1 MIVFSAKICIVL
13 YLILLIIGIINWL
26 ILKKPSGKSNDF
38 GIGIVFSVIVPV
50 RNEAQNILKLL
61 HSLENQTYNFQNF
74 EIIFVNDHSTDAT
87 KELIERF
94 SKTSDLNI
102 QMMELE
108 RKEYLNSPK
117 KMAIMQAIRISKGEF
132 IFTTDGDCVLPP
144 KLLHKY
150 HEAFMN
156 QVPQFIS
163 GPVTFL
169 ESKKS
174 YFGKLWE
181 KIQIVEFASLL
192 GTAAASI
199 EMNSPNM
206 CSGANICYRKSVFF
220 EVNGYEGN
228 LHLASGDDE
237 FLMHKISKK
246 YKNGIVFL
254 KDSEAV
260 VLTNACENW
269 SQFFNQRKRWSSKWK
284 QYEGSIPTVLAIFV
298 FLNNLALFVLIL
310 SCSWRLILL
319 KIILEFF
326 MISSVLLFLNKIN
339 AIFYIG
345 LVQFL
350 YPFYVLFFGLIG
362 IFSSKTYIW
371 KERILK

>member
-1 MIVFSAKICIVL
+1 MVVFSAKIFIIL
-13 YLILLIIGIINWL
+13 YLILLIILIINWL
-26 ILKKPSGKSNDF
+26 ILKKLSKKSDDLR
-38 GIGIVFSVIVPV
+38 IGIVFSIIVPV

-61 HSLENQTYNFQNF
+61 HSLENQTYNSQNF
-74 EIIFVNDHSTDAT
+74 EVIFVNDHSTDAT
-87 KELIERF
+87 TELIDKF

-102 QMMELE
+102 QVLELE
-108 RKEYLNSPK
+108 QKEYLNSPK
-117 KMAIMQAIRISKGEF
+117 KMAIMQAMGISRGEF

-150 HEAFMN
+150 YHAFMN
-156 QVPQFIS
+156 QAIQFIS

-169 ESKKS
+169 ETKESI
-174 YFGKLWE
+174 FGKLWE

-199 EMNSPNM
+199 GMNSPNM

-269 SQFFNQRKRWSSKWK
+269 SQFFKQIMQGYLKKRISPKPLE
-284 QYEGSIPTVLAIFV
+284 YFLRIVSIYLTTA
-298 FLNNLALFVLIL
+298 
-310 SCSWRLILL
+310 
-319 KIILEFF
+319 FF
-326 MISSVLLFLNKIN
+326 D
-339 AIFYIG
+339 
-345 LVQFL
+345 
-350 YPFYVLFFGLIG
+350 
-362 IFSSKTYIW
+362 
-371 KERILK
+371 